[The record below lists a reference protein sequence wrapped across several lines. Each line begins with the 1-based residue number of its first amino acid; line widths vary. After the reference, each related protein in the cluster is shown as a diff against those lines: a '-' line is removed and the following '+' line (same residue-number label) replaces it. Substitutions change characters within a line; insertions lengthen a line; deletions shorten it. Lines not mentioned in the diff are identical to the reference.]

1 MGRAEARYSARDGG
15 GGCGVFGGKNKF
27 SQRNK
32 DDTLFMHLYEEFFLD
47 HLHSVAGLARISV
60 EHTQPVSSS
69 SVIVIVILQCNRI
82 VTVVITTYPSIY

>member
-1 MGRAEARYSARDGG
+1 MGE
-15 GGCGVFGGKNKF
+15 KNKF

-60 EHTQPVSSS
+60 EHTQTVSSS
-69 SVIVIVILQCNRI
+69 IGIVILQCNGI
-82 VTVVITTYPSIY
+82 VTVVINIARGTTDPWVETITGGTL

>member
-15 GGCGVFGGKNKF
+15 GGCLGEKNKF

-32 DDTLFMHLYEEFFLD
+32 DDTLFMHLYEDFFLD
-47 HLHSVAGLARISV
+47 HLHSLAGLARISL

-69 SVIVIVILQCNRI
+69 IGIVILQCNGI

>member
-1 MGRAEARYSARDGG
+1 MSSNNLVGRAEARYSARDGG
-15 GGCGVFGGKNKF
+15 GGWVFGGKNKF

-32 DDTLFMHLYEEFFLD
+32 DDTLFMHLYEDFFLD

-69 SVIVIVILQCNRI
+69 SVIVILQMFYI
-82 VTVVITTYPSIY
+82 AMELHLL

>member
-69 SVIVIVILQCNRI
+69 SVIVILQCNGI